1 MPIVGIVPVEPY
13 PMPRLLLTFLVLSLC
28 GLLLGSAVADERLCI
43 AVPDIGAGSQ
53 PADGVLVD
61 VIRAQ
66 RRLER
71 AFAPLGVTVEWHFFK
86 GAAPLINESFA
97 NGQLDVAYLGDL
109 GAIVGRSAGLDTR
122 MIAAVARGI
131 THYLAVPPNSSIHD
145 LAQLKGRRVGLFR
158 GTAAELSFIE
168 ALRSAGLTPA
178 DVRLVNLDFA
188 AASAALAAG
197 QLDATWGGLNAL
209 ALAERGLA
217 RLPVATS
224 DLGGAGDLSGLLVV
238 SGSLA
243 AKHPDWVRTLVRVQ
257 HEAAAWASDPEHR
270 EAYLKLLAE
279 RTGYPATLLR
289 QDLDRSVPLATRLSP
304 DRDTGFRERLQDAI
318 NTALQARLIRRDIA
332 LDAWLIAAL
341 PPPTRTP

>member
-1 MPIVGIVPVEPY
+1 
-13 PMPRLLLTFLVLSLC
+13 MPRLLLTFIALWLG
-28 GLLLGSAVADERLCI
+28 GLLLGSAVAGERLRI

-53 PADGVLVD
+53 PAGGVLVD
-61 VIRAQ
+61 VIHAQ
-66 RRLER
+66 QRLER

-97 NGQLDVAYLGDL
+97 NGQIDVAYLGDL

-122 MIAAVARGI
+122 VVAAAARGI
-131 THYLAVPPNSSIHD
+131 THYLAVPLDSPIHD

-158 GTAAELSFIE
+158 GTAAELSFTE
-168 ALRSAGLTPA
+168 ALRSADLTPA
-178 DVRLVNLDFA
+178 DVLLVNLDFA

-224 DLGGAGDLSGLLVV
+224 ELGGAGDLSGLLVV

-243 AKHPDWVRTLVRVQ
+243 AKHPDWIRTLVRVQ
-257 HEAAAWASDPEHR
+257 YEAAAWASDPEHR
-270 EAYLKLLAE
+270 DAYLKLLAE
-279 RTGYPATLLR
+279 RTGYPASLLR
-289 QDLDRSVPLATRLSP
+289 QDLERSVPLATRLAP
-304 DRDTGFRERLQDAI
+304 ALDTGFRERLQDAI
-318 NTALQARLIRRDIA
+318 DTALQARLIRRDIA
-332 LDAWLIAAL
+332 LDAWLVAAV
-341 PPPTRTP
+341 PPATRIP